1 MLEYSLNLNLTEV
14 IMAVDVKYLMTVADF
29 EALPY
34 DERHRYELI
43 EGELYVSPAPGIPH
57 QLALN
62 NLQFELTNY
71 SRKNPVG
78 TVVPGPNAVLSNHNW
93 VIPDIVFV
101 TKERWDSLVA
111 KQRFNGPPDL
121 VIEVLSPGNWK
132 RDLSTK
138 RTLYGKF
145 GVREYWVVDV
155 RNQALIIFRLN
166 GETMEEIQTIRDDD
180 RLESPLL
187 PEFSIKVRSIFD

>member
-1 MLEYSLNLNLTEV
+1 
-14 IMAVDVKYLMTVADF
+14 MAVDIKYLMTVADF

-34 DERHRYELI
+34 DEKHRYELI
-43 EGELYVSPAPGIPH
+43 EGELHVSPAPGIPH

-71 SRKNPVG
+71 LRKNPVG

-101 TKERWDSLVA
+101 TKARWNSLVA
-111 KQRFNGPPDL
+111 DDNFNGPPDL

-132 RDLSTK
+132 HDLNTK
-138 RTLYGKF
+138 RSLYGKF
-145 GVREYWVVDV
+145 GVLEYWVVDV
-155 RNQALIIFRLN
+155 RNQALMIFRLN
-166 GETMEEIQTIRDDD
+166 GETLEEIKTIRDDE

-187 PEFSIKVRSIFD
+187 PDLSIRVGDIFS